1 MLTVESA
8 MTKRIITVHED
19 DTTREIAT
27 TFDKNHINGAPVVD
41 DMGKMVGI
49 VSESDLIKAA
59 ARSADAEKKAEK
71 IDAKFKP
78 RSDIQGS
85 QTGSM
90 ITPGGML
97 ELLRYKLGSSRN
109 VEKDDIESGSF
120 RGDRAQDIMLRDVV
134 TIGPDESL
142 KKAVQIIKRKGINRL
157 PVVNKDGEPIGMITR
172 ADVIKALAKELG
184 GAA

>member
-1 MLTVESA
+1 MALTTGA
-8 MTKRIITVHED
+8 
-19 DTTREIAT
+19 DTSGG
-27 TFDKNHINGAPVVD
+27 INA
-41 DMGKMVGI
+41 
-49 VSESDLIKAA
+49 
-59 ARSADAEKKAEK
+59 
-71 IDAKFKP
+71 
-78 RSDIQGS
+78 
-85 QTGSM
+85 
-90 ITPGGML
+90 
-97 ELLRYKLGSSRN
+97 RN